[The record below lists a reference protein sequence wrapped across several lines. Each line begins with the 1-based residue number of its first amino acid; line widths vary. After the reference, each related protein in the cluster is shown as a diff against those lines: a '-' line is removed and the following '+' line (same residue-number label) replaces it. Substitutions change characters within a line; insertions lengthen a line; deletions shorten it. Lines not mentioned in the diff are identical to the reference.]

1 MVVRV
6 NMWALLD
13 LPYVAHPL
21 IIKKISNI
29 QKVYSDTHIYKNC
42 SCYASL
48 LPDN

>member
-21 IIKKISNI
+21 IIKKNQQHTES
-29 QKVYSDTHIYKNC
+29 V
-42 SCYASL
+42 
-48 LPDN
+48 